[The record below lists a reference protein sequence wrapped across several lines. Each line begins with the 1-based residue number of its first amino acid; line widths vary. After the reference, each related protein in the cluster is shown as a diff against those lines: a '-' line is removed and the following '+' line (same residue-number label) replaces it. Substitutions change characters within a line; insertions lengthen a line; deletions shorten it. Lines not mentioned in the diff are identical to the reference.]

1 MGEMGKTPLTRWQ
14 DSCRLCAPLLCAT
27 GVQPQ
32 FVETSIR
39 HPQLQMHQIYKT
51 VKALACALILCGSG
65 AAAQTSV
72 DIPVEE
78 ARVIATRA
86 LFAGETELALQIARS
101 LLAIDPDDRAA
112 LLVVAAGAPR
122 VGEAAE
128 GRQAGARAHALS
140 QNDAQRYEAARL
152 TALAA
157 SNEERFTLATFWLRR
172 ALTVAPN
179 EEERARTLRDAGAL
193 RRANPWSTTFG
204 FSIVPSNN
212 VNGGA
217 DENEVDDL
225 GNLSG
230 NLSADALALE
240 GVRATLNF
248 GTKYR
253 FYQSERDRA
262 TVGVYYQGARVR
274 LRDETAEDPRTGDPV
289 ELDSDDYSSDYM
301 QVSLNYD
308 RVLQNGILGVGIAAG
323 SFDYGGDP
331 YYDFRR
337 LSLSRTIPLSDPL
350 LLFGSVRREWQDF
363 DNENIGE
370 TMRTNVRAGLSYQ
383 FEGGDRLSGTIGHV
397 LSDGDISNQTY
408 EEWSFELGY
417 SFAEPIGPVS
427 LSLNAG
433 IKKSDYEFYPLS
445 ADGRQDEGY
454 FYGINLGLPGVEY
467 AGFTPAMTITGS
479 DTESNVGRFTR
490 SNLSVGFTI
499 NSAF

>member
-1 MGEMGKTPLTRWQ
+1 MGKTPLTLWQ
-14 DSCRLCAPLLCAT
+14 DSCRLCARLLCAT

-32 FVETSIR
+32 FVETNIR
-39 HPQLQMHQIYKT
+39 RPQLQMHQIHKT
-51 VKALACALILCGSG
+51 VKAMACALILCGSG

-112 LLVVAAGAPR
+112 LLVIAAGAPR
-122 VGEAAE
+122 AGQATE
-128 GRQAGARAHALS
+128 GREAGARAFALS
-140 QNDAQRYEAARL
+140 QNDTQRYEAARL

-157 SNEERFTLATFWLRR
+157 ANEERFTLATFWLRR

-179 EEERARTLRDAGAL
+179 EEERARTLRDAGGV

-217 DENEVDDL
+217 EENDVDDL
-225 GNLSG
+225 GGFTG
-230 NLSADALALE
+230 NLSADALALA

-248 GTKYR
+248 GTRYR
-253 FYQSERDRA
+253 FHQTAQDRA
-262 TVGVYYQGARVR
+262 TIGFQYQGARVR
-274 LRDETAEDPRTGDPV
+274 LNDETAEDPATGDPV
-289 ELDSDDYSSDYM
+289 TIDSDDFSSDYL
-301 QVSLNYD
+301 QVSLGYD
-308 RVLQNGILGVGIAAG
+308 RVLRNGTFGVDLAAG
-323 SFDYGGDP
+323 GIDFGGDR

-337 LSLSRTIPLSDPL
+337 LSLSRAIQLDDPL
-350 LLFGSVRREWQDF
+350 LLFVSARREWQDYAS
-363 DNENIGE
+363 ENLGE
-370 TMRTNVRAGLSYQ
+370 AMRTTLRTGLSYR
-383 FEGGDRLSGTIGHV
+383 FENGNRLSGTLGRV
-397 LSDGDISNQTY
+397 QSDGDASSLTFD
-408 EEWSFELGY
+408 EWSFELGY

-427 LSLNAG
+427 LSFSAG
-433 IKKSDYEFYPLS
+433 VKKSDYPIFPFS

-490 SNLSVGFTI
+490 NNFSVGFTI

>member
-1 MGEMGKTPLTRWQ
+1 MGKTPLTRRQ
-14 DSCRLCAPLLCAT
+14 GSCRLCAPLLCAI

-32 FVETSIR
+32 LLETIVR
-39 HPQLQMHQIYKT
+39 HPQLQMHQMYRT
-51 VKALACALILCGSG
+51 VKAMSCALILCGSG
-65 AAAQTSV
+65 AVAQTSV

-101 LLAIDPDDRAA
+101 LLAIDPDDRDA

-122 VGEAAE
+122 AGEPAE
-128 GRQAGARAHALS
+128 GRRAGARAFALS
-140 QNDAQRYEAARL
+140 QTDDQRYEAARL

-157 SNEERFTLATFWLRR
+157 VNEERFTLATFWLRR

-179 EEERARTLRDAGAL
+179 EEERKRTLRDAGGV

-217 DENEVDDL
+217 DKNEVDDL

-262 TVGVYYQGARVR
+262 TVGFYYQGARVQ

-289 ELDSDDYSSDYM
+289 ELDSGDYSSDYM
-301 QVSLNYD
+301 QVSLSYD
-308 RVLQNGILGVGIAAG
+308 RALQNGILGVGLAAG

-337 LSLSRTIPLSDPL
+337 VSLNRTIPLSDPL
-350 LLFGSVRREWQDF
+350 LLFISARREWQDF
-363 DNENIGE
+363 DNANLGE
-370 TMRTNVRAGLSYQ
+370 TMRTNVRTGLSYQ
-383 FEGGDRLSGTIGHV
+383 FEGGNRLSGTIARV
-397 LSDGDISNQTY
+397 LSDGHVSSQTF

-427 LSLNAG
+427 LSLSAG
-433 IKKSDYEFYPLS
+433 VKKSDYEFYPLS
-445 ADGRQDEGY
+445 ADGRHDEGY
-454 FYGINLGLPGVEY
+454 FYSINLGLPDVEY

-490 SNLSVGFTI
+490 NNLSVGFSV

>member
-1 MGEMGKTPLTRWQ
+1 MGKTPLTRWQ

-32 FVETSIR
+32 FVETIIR
-39 HPQLQMHQIYKT
+39 HTQLQMHQMYKT
-51 VKALACALILCGSG
+51 VKAMACVLILCGSG
-65 AAAQTSV
+65 AVAQTSV

-140 QNDAQRYEAARL
+140 QNDTQRYEAARL

-179 EEERARTLRDAGAL
+179 EEERARTLRDAGAV

-217 DENEVDDL
+217 AENDVEDI
-225 GNLSG
+225 GGFTG

-248 GTKYR
+248 GTQYR
-253 FYQSERDRA
+253 FHQSARDRA
-262 TVGVYYQGARVR
+262 SIGFQYQGARVK

-289 ELDSDDYSSDYM
+289 TLDSDDYSSDYL

-308 RVLQNGILGVGIAAG
+308 RALRNGTLGVNLAAG
-323 SFDYGGDP
+323 GIDFGGER

-337 LSLSRTIPLSDPL
+337 LSLSRAIPLTDPL
-350 LLFGSVRREWQDF
+350 LLFVSARREWQDY
-363 DNENIGE
+363 DSENLGDA
-370 TMRTNVRAGLSYQ
+370 MRTTVRTGLSYR
-383 FEGGDRLSGTIGHV
+383 FEGGNRLSGTIGRV
-397 LSDGDISNQTY
+397 ISDADADSLTFD
-408 EEWSFELGY
+408 EWSFELGY

-433 IKKSDYEFYPLS
+433 VKKADYPVFPFS

-454 FYGINLGLPGVEY
+454 FYGVNLGLPGIEY

-490 SNLSVGFTI
+490 NNLSVGFTI